1 MRGPPSAGRAAVH
14 EAGPDK
20 HGLVAGS
27 GGLTEMIRSGD
38 AARRNPCFVVS
49 GLMEP
54 LCKTEAGGAIHL
66 QRIQIPGVHLNDPCP
81 GLAGKGE
88 IGFIEDLNHGVDAVR
103 FRLLAQGAKQGRV
116 GRQADDEQ
124 QGRGRGCRRSRHL

>member
-1 MRGPPSAGRAAVH
+1 
-14 EAGPDK
+14 
-20 HGLVAGS
+20 
-27 GGLTEMIRSGD
+27 
-38 AARRNPCFVVS
+38 
-49 GLMEP
+49 MEP

-88 IGFIEDLNHGVDAVR
+88 IGLIEDLNHGVDAVR

-124 QGRGRGCRRSRHL
+124 QGRGRGRRRSRHL